1 MAFKLSQ
8 SELEKELNS
17 IIATGVL
24 GNGKDFFS
32 WVSMEI
38 KRKFKDLPDCT
49 QEQVSAYLED
59 LKSKGQIISGK
70 FDEREYII
78 ADNSP
83 LEKKLINSDSY
94 SMLGAGTFSPL
105 QFVRSR
111 LEYFLKRNGVSE
123 EQILDISIG
132 TTEAVENTVKYGDG
146 DLVEV
151 KYSLDKSKVFRISI
165 LNQVGE
171 MNLQSDIERGK
182 FSSTATLMR
191 GMMVMQKLFDTMDL
205 DIIDEKKQALFTAEK
220 KLP

>member
-8 SELEKELNS
+8 SELEKEINS
-17 IIATGVL
+17 IISTGVL
-24 GNGKDFFS
+24 GNEKDFYS

-38 KRKFKDLPDCT
+38 KRKFKELPDCT
-49 QEQVSAYLED
+49 QEQVRVYLE
-59 LKSKGQIISGK
+59 SIRTNGQIVPGK
-70 FDEREYII
+70 FDNREFII
-78 ADNSP
+78 ADGSP
-83 LEKKLINSDSY
+83 LEKKLSVSDSY
-94 SMLGAGTFSPL
+94 SMLGASNFSPL

-132 TTEAVENTVKYGDG
+132 TTEAIENTVKYGDG

-151 KYSLDKSKVFRISI
+151 KYSIDKSKIFRISI

-171 MNLQSDIERGK
+171 MDLQSDIERGK

-205 DIIDEKKQALFTAEK
+205 DILDEKKQALFVAEK
-220 KLP
+220 KLS